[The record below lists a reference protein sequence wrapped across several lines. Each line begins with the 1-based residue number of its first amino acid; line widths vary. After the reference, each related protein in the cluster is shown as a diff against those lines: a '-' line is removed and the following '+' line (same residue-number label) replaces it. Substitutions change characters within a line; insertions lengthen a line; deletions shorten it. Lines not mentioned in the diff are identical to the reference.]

1 MFLNTL
7 NVVPK
12 SEDFNLFAAGVTE
25 YADGMRNVRYASH
38 VPLKRKLERVNC
50 TLTKT
55 LQSSRR
61 VLKSGN
67 MVTLD
72 LSGAT
77 PFVAGRQLTF
87 RLQRWEERGPLYSKT
102 TFTNISRFDGA
113 VGALSGA
120 AVGVPASWEP
130 FYCVLQQDRRT
141 LTAYTS
147 EELAQSTNNNGEY
160 STRSL
165 PRVRIDAGSNAG
177 TAGVRLRCWAAPP
190 SITEEEVEDEI
201 EEDAVSLRAVPVQGV
216 HESNSDMISIKPFVD
231 NHDAVTRGI
240 TVLNNV

>member
-1 MFLNTL
+1 MNVLNNTAFTL
-7 NVVPK
+7 EYWPNG
-12 SEDFNLFAAGVTE
+12 AA
-25 YADGMRNVRYASH
+25 
-38 VPLKRKLERVNC
+38 
-50 TLTKT
+50 
-55 LQSSRR
+55 
-61 VLKSGN
+61 
-67 MVTLD
+67 
-72 LSGAT
+72 
-77 PFVAGRQLTF
+77 VAQ
-87 RLQRWEERGPLYSKT
+87 
-102 TFTNISRFDGA
+102 
-113 VGALSGA
+113 SGA

-201 EEDAVSLRAVPVQGV
+201 EEDAVSLRAVPVQEGDAFDLTFNSKP
-216 HESNSDMISIKPFVD
+216 ESQVGLIGK
-231 NHDAVTRGI
+231 
-240 TVLNNV
+240 